1 MKKLLGTA
9 ASALVLAMALGFAG
23 PAVADAT
30 PLDASIVRDPT
41 EVPAPIIRS
50 APATVKI
57 ELEAVERVA
66 ELNDGSTY
74 RFWTFNNQV
83 PGPLTRV
90 RVGDTVEVTLT
101 NDEESWMGHNIDFHA
116 VTGPHGGG
124 NAPMAIPGESRSFSF
139 KARTPGLLARESDV
153 SGKRASVRV
162 DLG

>member
-1 MKKLLGTA
+1 M
-9 ASALVLAMALGFAG
+9 
-23 PAVADAT
+23 
-30 PLDASIVRDPT
+30 
-41 EVPAPIIRS
+41 IRRPPGS
-50 APATVKI
+50 TRTDTRFPYTT
-57 ELEAVERVA
+57 LFRSVA

-124 NAPMAIPGESRSFSF
+124 NATMAMTGESRSFSF
-139 KARTPGLLARESDV
+139 KALKPRSEERRVGKECVRTC
-153 SGKRASVRV
+153 
-162 DLG
+162 